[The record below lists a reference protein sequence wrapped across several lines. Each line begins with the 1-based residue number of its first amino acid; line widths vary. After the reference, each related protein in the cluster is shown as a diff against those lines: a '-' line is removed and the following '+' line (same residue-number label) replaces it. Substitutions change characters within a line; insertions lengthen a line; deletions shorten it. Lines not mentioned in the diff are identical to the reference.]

1 MPTKPFRFGP
11 LQIFFCVILLIVII
25 VIVTF
30 NRKPS
35 PTTTKYTLN
44 ISYSGKG
51 TGTVTTSPKA
61 NSTGT
66 FDNGTMVTLTAI
78 PTNSSTFA
86 NWSGVTSPSTGT
98 GTIIMNSNKSVTAT
112 FNPLTPTPTAAIVM
126 NYNSD
131 GSENVVVSYFS
142 SLSSNPSKTIN
153 DPNHAPNVITQLLDK
168 SIIVLETDKNME
180 TSINTIDTNGTYT
193 SKVIVNISPKFSY
206 ASSLQQINNGKLFIL
221 VTQNPNDESIVYQ
234 SSSLNGPWVPLKNF
248 SNNSIA
254 AVSQSKDGKTFYC
267 ITGDGLFYSS
277 SNITDEFSKWT
288 PISLKL
294 ANGSGYLNQI
304 SSFTPLNNGSFI
316 AIGPQGVLYQ
326 TTDPTLQTGWSLV
339 NNNQQFISITEII
352 S

>member
-44 ISYSGKG
+44 IAYSGKG
-51 TGTVTTSPKA
+51 TGTVTTSPKS
-61 NSTGT
+61 STGT
-66 FDNGTMVTLTAI
+66 FDSGTKVTLTAT

-86 NWSGVTSPSTGT
+86 NWTGDLTGT
-98 GTIIMNSNKSVTAT
+98 ADTIIMNSNKSVTAI
-112 FNPLTPTPTAAIVM
+112 FNPPTTTYAAVVL
-126 NYNSD
+126 D
-131 GSENVVVSYFS
+131 DNVPVVSYFS
-142 SLSSNPSKTIN
+142 SLSSNPSKIIKE
-153 DPNHAPNVITQLLDK
+153 PNHAPIVITQLLDK
-168 SIIVLETDKNME
+168 SIIVIEPPIKNNQIL
-180 TSINTIDTNGTYT
+180 INTIDTNGTYT
-193 SKVIVNISPKFSY
+193 YKGILNISAPNILFPW
-206 ASSLQQINNGKLFIL
+206 SLQQINNGSFIL
-221 VTQNPNDESIVYQ
+221 VISTLKGDGSIGNIVYQ
-234 SSSLNGPWVPLKNF
+234 SSSSSLTGSWVPLGNLP
-248 SNNSIA
+248 NYIR

-267 ITGDGLFYSS
+267 ITGDGLLYSS

-316 AIGPQGVLYQ
+316 AIDSNWGGLYQ
-326 TTDPTLQTGWSLV
+326 TTDPTLQTGWVLV

>member
-11 LQIFFCVILLIVII
+11 LLIFFCVILLIVII

-44 ISYSGKG
+44 IAYSGTG

-66 FDNGTMVTLTAI
+66 FDSGTMVTLTAT

-86 NWSGVTSPSTGT
+86 SWSGDVTGT

-112 FNPLTPTPTAAIVM
+112 FNPLTLAAVI
-126 NYNSD
+126 YDSR
-131 GSENVVVSYFS
+131 VVVSYFS
-142 SLSSNPSKTIN
+142 LSSSSSKIIN
-153 DPNHAPNVITQLLDK
+153 DPNIEPTVITQLLDK
-168 SIIVLETDKNME
+168 SIIVADVPKIPEKL
-180 TSINTIDTNGTYT
+180 SIYTIDTTGKYT
-193 SKVIVNISPKFSY
+193 SEIIVDMGSDFLM
-206 ASSLQQINNGKLFIL
+206 ATSLQQINNGSFIL
-221 VTQNPNDESIVYQ
+221 VTQGINYGSIVYQ
-234 SSSLNGPWVPLKNF
+234 SSSLNGPWVQLKNF
-248 SNNSIA
+248 SNNII

-267 ITGDGLFYSS
+267 ITSLGVLYSF
-277 SNITDEFSKWT
+277 SNITDDFSKWT
-288 PISLKL
+288 PITLKL
-294 ANGSGYLNQI
+294 ANGSGNLNQI

-316 AIGPQGVLYQ
+316 AIDSNWGGLYQ
-326 TTDPTLQTGWSLV
+326 TTDPTLQTGWVLV